1 MSLPLTQLVLSTNHP
16 KAELLFFSCVP
27 VRITSPSYSFSY
39 LSTLVSQRTDS
50 VQVNV
55 AEVSSFTIYHSTLS
69 CHHSFH
75 VYRQSRECLSDSLN
89 SLFSYI
95 TEQFVSVL
103 SRPGSIYSEIW
114 YTNQSVEHRKKTGEL
129 NRRQGNRDKRPTSRF
144 GVSRVMCFVV
154 RVADS
159 VR

>member
-1 MSLPLTQLVLSTNHP
+1 MSYRSKFKTELSSSPFYTYFSWTESVCWDTRVLTYGNEYDGEVILREMSLPLTQLVLSTNHP

-95 TEQFVSVL
+95 TE
-103 SRPGSIYSEIW
+103 
-114 YTNQSVEHRKKTGEL
+114 
-129 NRRQGNRDKRPTSRF
+129 
-144 GVSRVMCFVV
+144 
-154 RVADS
+154 
-159 VR
+159 